1 MAYLTQSI
9 KLETILN
16 HGKIINV
23 TNEARPDY
31 LDPRTTKFTF
41 QYLVNDN
48 DIDLDFCGF
57 TELLIDVNTI
67 KDFINRLYIILT
79 PLN

>member
-1 MAYLTQSI
+1 MSYLTQSI
-9 KLETILN
+9 KLETILKY
-16 HGKIINV
+16 GKIINV

-31 LDPRTTKFTF
+31 LDPRTTKYTF
-41 QYLVNDN
+41 QYLVNEN
-48 DIDLDFCGF
+48 QSDLDFCGF
-57 TELLIDVNTI
+57 YELSIDVNTV